1 MINRNLIR
9 TKVVQMAYSY
19 FLTESERSVVD
30 AKKELEKSLDKS
42 YELYNSL
49 LVLVIEL
56 TQLQDQK
63 LDAAKHKYLPT
74 EEDLNPN
81 TRFIENQL
89 IEKLRMN
96 EGLNNYLSDNFI
108 SWLDHDI
115 FMKNML
121 DKILTSDI
129 YNDYMQMPATDFK
142 SDCALWRALLRK
154 VIFVDEDFLELLE
167 SESVFWNDDLE
178 SIGNFAVKTI
188 KRIEDGVS
196 ETLMPMYK
204 DTIDSEYAPTLFS
217 HAVKYKQEYNEL
229 IDKFVQKDSWDAE
242 RLAFMDRAIM
252 IVAISE
258 LLKFPEIPT
267 TVTLNEYIEIAK
279 YYSTNKSGQFINGM
293 LHSIINH
300 LKSEGKLFKN

>member
-9 TKVVQMAYSY
+9 IKVVQMAYSY
-19 FLTESERSVVD
+19 FLTESERTVID
-30 AKKELEKSLDKS
+30 AKNELEKSLDKS
-42 YELYNSL
+42 YELYNAL
-49 LVLVIEL
+49 LVLAIEL

-89 IEKLRMN
+89 VEKLKSN
-96 EGLNNYLSDNFI
+96 ESLNSYLSDNPI
-108 SWLDHDI
+108 SWFEHDI

-121 DKILTSDI
+121 DKITSSDI
-129 YNDYMQMPATDFK
+129 YTDYMEMPMTDFK
-142 SDCALWRALLRK
+142 SDCALWRALFKK

-167 SESVFWNDDLE
+167 SESVFWNDDLDTV
-178 SIGNFAVKTI
+178 GNFAIKTI
-188 KRIEDGVS
+188 KRIEDGIT

-204 DTIDSEYAPTLFS
+204 DTIDSEYAPTLFA
-217 HAVKYKQEYNEL
+217 HAVKFKNEYNEL

-252 IVAISE
+252 VVAISE
-258 LLKFPEIPT
+258 LVKFPDIPT